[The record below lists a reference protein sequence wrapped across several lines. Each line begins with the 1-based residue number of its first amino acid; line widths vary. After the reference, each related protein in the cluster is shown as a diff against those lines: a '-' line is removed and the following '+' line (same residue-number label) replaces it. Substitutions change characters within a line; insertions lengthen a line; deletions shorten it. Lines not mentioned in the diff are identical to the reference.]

1 MNINFTL
8 IAQAI
13 AFAVLIWFTVKFV
26 WPPLLKAIEARQKEI
41 ADGLA
46 AAADGRNALE
56 VAAKKSEVTLTE
68 AKQKASEII
77 AQAEKRGTQII
88 EEAKGNAKVEGDR
101 IIAGAKAEIDQE
113 VNRAKEGLRAQV
125 SSLAVAGAEK
135 ILNLF
140 PPDTHQPR
148 LSSSVI
154 EAILAVTSV
163 TRDLSEEDI
172 LHNLQ
177 KTEIRPQMLLRNDPH
192 THNDRF
198 AFIIHP
204 LSKTQI
210 AQIPGFDFLKKSPLL
225 DFAETVASKVPGY
238 HYCKITGIRSE
249 HNGKEISGDLYL
261 LPSTPKML
269 LKQPAEKVYDSLTNI
284 CEMAY
289 KRGA

>member
-46 AAADGRNALE
+46 AAADGRSALE
-56 VAAKKSEVTLTE
+56 VAAKKSEATLTE

-125 SSLAVAGAEK
+125 STLAIAGAEK
-135 ILNLF
+135 IL
-140 PPDTHQPR
+140 R
-148 LSSSVI
+148 
-154 EAILAVTSV
+154 
-163 TRDLSEEDI
+163 
-172 LHNLQ
+172 
-177 KTEIRPQMLLRNDPH
+177 
-192 THNDRF
+192 
-198 AFIIHP
+198 
-204 LSKTQI
+204 
-210 AQIPGFDFLKKSPLL
+210 
-225 DFAETVASKVPGY
+225 
-238 HYCKITGIRSE
+238 
-249 HNGKEISGDLYL
+249 KEIDAAAHSEL
-261 LPSTPKML
+261 LAKL
-269 LKQPAEKVYDSLTNI
+269 AAEL
-284 CEMAY
+284 
-289 KRGA
+289 

>member
-46 AAADGRNALE
+46 AAQEGRSALE

-125 SSLAVAGAEK
+125 SALAIAGAEK
-135 ILNLF
+135 ILRKEI
-140 PPDTHQPR
+140 DAKAH
-148 LSSSVI
+148 
-154 EAILAVTSV
+154 
-163 TRDLSEEDI
+163 SE
-172 LHNLQ
+172 L
-177 KTEIRPQMLLRNDPH
+177 
-192 THNDRF
+192 
-198 AFIIHP
+198 
-204 LSKTQI
+204 LSKL
-210 AQIPGFDFLKKSPLL
+210 A
-225 DFAETVASKVPGY
+225 AE
-238 HYCKITGIRSE
+238 
-249 HNGKEISGDLYL
+249 L
-261 LPSTPKML
+261 
-269 LKQPAEKVYDSLTNI
+269 
-284 CEMAY
+284 
-289 KRGA
+289 

>member
-46 AAADGRNALE
+46 AAQEGRSALE
-56 VAAKKSEVTLTE
+56 VAAKKSEVTLAE

-125 SSLAVAGAEK
+125 STLAIAGAEK
-135 ILNLF
+135 ILRKEI
-140 PPDTHQPR
+140 DAKAH
-148 LSSSVI
+148 
-154 EAILAVTSV
+154 
-163 TRDLSEEDI
+163 SE
-172 LHNLQ
+172 L
-177 KTEIRPQMLLRNDPH
+177 
-192 THNDRF
+192 
-198 AFIIHP
+198 
-204 LSKTQI
+204 LSKL
-210 AQIPGFDFLKKSPLL
+210 A
-225 DFAETVASKVPGY
+225 AE
-238 HYCKITGIRSE
+238 
-249 HNGKEISGDLYL
+249 L
-261 LPSTPKML
+261 
-269 LKQPAEKVYDSLTNI
+269 
-284 CEMAY
+284 
-289 KRGA
+289 